1 MAKIHG
7 VAGEGARIRGTF
19 IGFVPIFAAFFAT
32 GVSVTLALTGHLV
45 VGMSMLVVSLGLG
58 CAGLISGVKRIERHF
73 IGARGEER
81 VSNLLSGL
89 SSSYHVFNDFS
100 ADGCQVD
107 HVVVGPAGVFAVE
120 TKFWRGRVSIEEGR
134 ILVDGVEPS
143 RAPLAQ
149 VLNEAAAVKRTLEK
163 AGWNGAVIPILVFA
177 SDSFVSHIAEL
188 NGAVVLNAREIQR
201 SFSTER
207 VVLASDEL
215 DRLISLMEN
224 NI

>member
-1 MAKIHG
+1 
-7 VAGEGARIRGTF
+7 
-19 IGFVPIFAAFFAT
+19 
-32 GVSVTLALTGHLV
+32 
-45 VGMSMLVVSLGLG
+45 
-58 CAGLISGVKRIERHF
+58 
-73 IGARGEER
+73 

-201 SFSTER
+201 SISTER
-207 VVLASDEL
+207 VVLASAKL
-215 DRLISLMEN
+215 DRLVSLMEN